1 MDAPQLKLTAEL
13 EVRPLRQDDA
23 RAVALLVAG
32 VYDELGSKPAM
43 SIEQTEQL
51 FATPW
56 LKNGAG
62 LVLERGNEMAGY
74 GYARPSRWKG
84 IDTIQLGLILK
95 RGCRDRETYHL
106 LTDRLLEVSAELAAK
121 HEVSYITMHYRSTD
135 TVHPPVV
142 RELGFEEHPVSMLG
156 FRHDLGVVPR
166 RPLPPGFVLRPARLP
181 DENATVLNL
190 SGSTFDDR
198 DRQGEPLTD
207 TYLEFVTGKAG
218 FDPQQVLLVENAG
231 DPVGYAIVDA
241 TAYEDGGCFHIV
253 EVGVLPGSRNLGI
266 GSALFCHVLDWMK
279 ARGARAALTSMF
291 SNNRAATMYWRTGFR
306 PDPLRTFRFFIR
318 GVSPSPQTPTP
329 ALSGSGR
336 PVQP

>member
-1 MDAPQLKLTAEL
+1 MVAPQLKLAL
-13 EVRPLRQDDA
+13 KPEVRPLRQDDA
-23 RAVALLVAG
+23 RSVALLVAG
-32 VYDELGSKPAM
+32 VYEELGSRPAM

-56 LKNGAG
+56 LQNGVG
-62 LVLERGNEMAGY
+62 LVLESGPEMAGY
-74 GYARPSRWKG
+74 GFARPTRWKG
-84 IDTIQLGLILK
+84 LDSIQLGLILK
-95 RGCRDRETYHL
+95 QGCRDQATYHF
-106 LTDRLLEVSAELAAK
+106 LTDRLLEAAVELAAK
-121 HEVSYITMHYRSTD
+121 HEIRNITIHYRSTD

-156 FRHDLGVVPR
+156 FRHDLSVIPL

-181 DENATVLNL
+181 EENAVVLGL
-190 SGSTFDDR
+190 SGRTFDDR
-198 DRQGEPLTD
+198 DRQGEPLSD
-207 TYLEFVTGKAG
+207 TYLDFVAGKPG

-266 GSALFCHVLDWMK
+266 GSALLSHILGWMK
-279 ARGARAALTSMF
+279 SRGARVALTSMF
-291 SNNRAATMYWRTGFR
+291 SNNHAATLYWRMGFR

-318 GVSPSPQTPTP
+318 DAVPP
-329 ALSGSGR
+329 ARPPFPGR
-336 PVQP
+336 